1 MWKTGGNEYPDGVT
15 AYLRDVLATIDF
27 VAKLIE
33 LDYLDKD
40 LLLYLFANDLMKLER
55 AITNFDQRDNSE
67 IPGIR
72 ARFPR
77 GFALLKEASK
87 ASSEE
92 TKETFER
99 IDKDKAT

>member
-55 AITNFDQRDNSE
+55 AITNFDQRDNSR
-67 IPGIR
+67 IPELR
-72 ARFPR
+72 AKFPR
-77 GFALLKEASK
+77 GFALLNEASIV
-87 ASSEE
+87 SDDEE
-92 TKETFER
+92 LEIFEKLFV
-99 IDKDKAT
+99 DKTT